1 MEQLSIRQQLDIL
14 INDYAS
20 AAATNRVNLIEG
32 AKYRLNQAL
41 DAIFAVPPSTESEN
55 VPSTQ
60 PKKSTKP
67 SK

>member
-20 AAATNRVNLIEG
+20 AVATNRVNLIEG

-41 DAIFAVPPSTESEN
+41 EAIFAVSPSTESEK
-55 VPSTQ
+55 VPPTE